1 MKEKAEFEGFEGAVE
16 GSMPN
21 NDQLDDNDFMNDI
34 GAGDDLEVNFEE
46 GNIQAE
52 AFNHYTQAMDN
63 HPS

>member
-1 MKEKAEFEGFEGAVE
+1 
-16 GSMPN
+16 
-21 NDQLDDNDFMNDI
+21 MNDI

-63 HPS
+63 HPASMFRHTGPLNSF